1 MNMYFRL
8 VSYQQRNAVEMAQ
21 VKSGFAH
28 GAVIALLLWAMLGCV
43 LFVVLR

>member
-21 VKSGFAH
+21 VKSGFVNGVA
-28 GAVIALLLWAMLGCV
+28 IALLLWAMLGCV
-43 LFVVLR
+43 LFVVFR